1 MLLNGYVFCTNSIRC
16 PADNSTFLIQQSTS
30 QAMIKSLHIKNFAL
44 IDELDVQF
52 ESGLNVLTGQ
62 TGAGK
67 SIIIGALHMILG
79 ERADTDVIRKGA
91 DKAISEASI
100 YVGKNEYLKSLL
112 EEQSVEYNEE
122 LILRREIRQT
132 GSRAFINDTPVN
144 ISVLKQVGDHLVDLH
159 GQYDHQLLLKEEH
172 HLGVIDQFDSVEPV
186 LRAYQE
192 EYRKML
198 DLQKQL
204 RDLRK
209 KERELKDKTELYQFQ
224 VKELESAELDPHEEE
239 ELESEMNLLD
249 NAEDLDQKA
258 AAITEIGNGDEVS
271 LMDMLNTIKLNLED
285 MARIEPEFDTYLQ
298 EVTTARISIQ
308 ETIQFAERYRDRI
321 EFNPQRLEKLRQR
334 QSELNRLQKKYQRPI
349 PELIAYLNEI
359 KAELNVAENFDYEIE
374 KIEKAIREQSV
385 DLRKKATDLHHQR
398 EAIGNQLSK
407 EIVDSLSNLGIQ
419 HGQFRVDVAWKF
431 SENGWIEIDGKKV
444 DCNEVGCDDV
454 RFFISTNKGED
465 PKPLAAIA
473 SGGEVS
479 RVMLSLKSI
488 LAREQ
493 KLPVMIFDEIDTG
506 ISGQISEKVGRVM
519 RKLSEMCQIVAITH
533 QPQIASQ
540 AHKHYKV
547 EKVEKGERTVSKIV
561 PLSEEEHIREVAGLM
576 SGEQITDSALTSA
589 KELID
594 RGGMRN

>member
-1 MLLNGYVFCTNSIRC
+1 
-16 PADNSTFLIQQSTS
+16 
-30 QAMIKSLHIKNFAL
+30 MIKSLYIKDFAL

-52 ESGLNVLTGQ
+52 QSGLNVLTGQ

-100 YVGKNEYLKSLL
+100 FVGRNDYLQTVL
-112 EEQSVEYNEE
+112 EEQSVDYREE
-122 LILRREIRQT
+122 LILRREIRQH

-144 ISVLKQVGDHLVDLH
+144 ISVLKQVGDQLVDLH
-159 GQYDHQLLLKEEH
+159 GQYDHQLLLKEENH
-172 HLGVIDQFDSVEPV
+172 QGVIDQFDSIEPV
-186 LRAYQE
+186 MEAYQK
-192 EYRKML
+192 EYRAMQ
-198 DLQKQL
+198 DLQKEL
-204 RDLRK
+204 RDLKK
-209 KERELKDKTELYQFQ
+209 KERELRDKTELYQFQ
-224 VKELESAELDPHEEE
+224 VKELETAELDPHEED
-239 ELESEMNLLD
+239 ELEAEMNLLD

-258 AAITEIGNGDEVS
+258 SAITEIGNGEDVS

-285 MARIEPEFDTYLQ
+285 MARIEPEFQTYLE

-308 ETIQFAERYRDRI
+308 ETIQFAERYRDGI

-349 PELIAYLNEI
+349 SDLIAYLNEI
-359 KAELNVAENFDYEIE
+359 KAELNVAENFDLEIE
-374 KIEKAIREQSV
+374 RIEKKIQNQANILKGKTVNLHEE
-385 DLRKKATDLHHQR
+385 RK
-398 EAIGNQLSK
+398 AIGRQLSE
-407 EIVDSLSNLGIQ
+407 EIVNSLKNLGIQ
-419 HGQFRVDVAWKF
+419 HGQFRVNVVWRF

-444 DCNEVGCDDV
+444 ACSEDGCDDV

-465 PKPLAAIA
+465 PKPLATIA

-506 ISGQISEKVGRVM
+506 ISGEISEKVGREM
-519 RKLSEMCQIVAITH
+519 RKLSERCQIVAITH

-547 EKVEKGERTVSKIV
+547 QKVEEGERTVTRII
-561 PLSEEEHIREVAGLM
+561 PLTDEEHIREVAGLM
-576 SGEQITDSALTSA
+576 SGEQITESALTSA

>member
-1 MLLNGYVFCTNSIRC
+1 
-16 PADNSTFLIQQSTS
+16 
-30 QAMIKSLHIKNFAL
+30 MIKSLYIKDFAL

-52 ESGLNVLTGQ
+52 QPGLNVLTGQ

-91 DKAISEASI
+91 DKAISEAFI
-100 YVGKNEYLKSLL
+100 YVGKNEFLKELL
-112 EEQSVEYNEE
+112 EEQSIDYSEE
-122 LILRREIRQT
+122 LILRREIRQN

-144 ISVLKQVGDHLVDLH
+144 ISVLKEVGDQLVDLH

-172 HLGVIDQFDSVEPV
+172 HQSVIDQFDSIEPV
-186 LRAYQE
+186 LEAYQK
-192 EYRKML
+192 EYRAMQ

-204 RDLRK
+204 RDLQK

-224 VKELESAELDPHEEE
+224 VKELEAAELDQYEEE
-239 ELESEMNLLD
+239 ELQAEMNLLD

-258 AAITEIGNGDEVS
+258 AAITEIGNGDDVS

-285 MARIEPEFDTYLQ
+285 MARIEPEFETYLQ

-321 EFNPQRLEKLRQR
+321 EFNPQRLEKIRQR
-334 QSELNRLQKKYQRPI
+334 QSELNRLQKKYQRSVPD
-349 PELIAYLNEI
+349 LIAYLNEI
-359 KAELNVAENFDYEIE
+359 KAELNVAENFDLEIE
-374 KIEKAIREQSV
+374 RIEKKIREQAEILKEKAV
-385 DLRKKATDLHHQR
+385 DLHEER
-398 EAIGNQLSK
+398 EVIGNQLSE
-407 EIVDSLSNLGIQ
+407 EIVDSLKNLGIQ
-419 HGQFRVDVAWKF
+419 HGQFKVDVAWRF
-431 SENGWIEIDGKKV
+431 SENGWIELDGQKV
-444 DCNEVGCDDV
+444 NCSVDGCDDV

-506 ISGQISEKVGRVM
+506 ISGEISEKVGRVM

-547 EKVEKGERTVSKIV
+547 QKVEEDERTVTRIL
-561 PLSEEEHIREVAGLM
+561 PLSDEEHIHEVASLM

>member
-1 MLLNGYVFCTNSIRC
+1 
-16 PADNSTFLIQQSTS
+16 
-30 QAMIKSLHIKNFAL
+30 MIKSLYIKDFAL

-52 ESGLNVLTGQ
+52 QSGLNVLTGQ

-100 YVGKNEYLKSLL
+100 FVGENEYLKSLL
-112 EEQSVEYNEE
+112 EEQSVDYREE
-122 LILRREIRQT
+122 LILRREIREN

-144 ISVLKQVGDHLVDLH
+144 ISVLKQVGDQLVDLH

-172 HLGVIDQFDSVEPV
+172 HQGVIDQFDLIDPV
-186 LRAYQE
+186 MNAYQK
-192 EYRKML
+192 EYSAMQ

-204 RDLRK
+204 RDLKK
-209 KERELKDKTELYQFQ
+209 KERDLKDKTELYQFQ
-224 VKELESAELDPHEEE
+224 VKELEEAKLDQHEEE
-239 ELESEMNLLD
+239 ELEAEMNLLD

-258 AAITEIGNGDEVS
+258 AAITEIGNGDDVS

-285 MARIEPEFDTYLQ
+285 MARIEPEFETYLQ

-308 ETIQFAERYRDRI
+308 ETIQFAERYRDGI

-334 QSELNRLQKKYQRPI
+334 QSELNRLQKKYQRSI
-349 PELIAYLNEI
+349 PDLIAYLNEI
-359 KAELNVAENFDYEIE
+359 KAELNVAENFDLEIE
-374 KIEKAIREQSV
+374 RIEKKIQDQANILKEKAV
-385 DLRKKATDLHHQR
+385 DLHEER
-398 EAIGNQLSK
+398 EAIGRQLSV
-407 EIVDSLSNLGIQ
+407 EIVNSLKNLGIQ
-419 HGQFRVDVAWKF
+419 HGQFRVNVAWRF
-431 SENGWIEIDGKKV
+431 SESGWIEIDEKKV
-444 DCNEVGCDDV
+444 ACDEDGCDDV

-465 PKPLAAIA
+465 PKPLATIA

-506 ISGQISEKVGRVM
+506 ISGEISEKVGREM
-519 RKLSEMCQIVAITH
+519 RNLSEMCQIVAITH

-547 EKVEKGERTVSKIV
+547 QKVEEDERTVTKII
-561 PLSEEEHIREVAGLM
+561 PLSDEEHIREVASLM

-589 KELID
+589 RELID